1 MFINQLD
8 KFIEL
13 EFNYTNDYISKN
25 KFDKNLKKDI
35 NFFQTY
41 YQKIINKIDYSK
53 IFEYIIDDS
62 NKKKI
67 QIIVEKYV
75 LFYLLLSITL
85 KDDEKDK
92 SIIKFGFKDEYYE

>member
-25 KFDKNLKKDI
+25 KFDKNLKKDVI
-35 NFFQTY
+35 FFQTY
-41 YQKIINKIDYSK
+41 YQKIINKINYAK

-67 QIIVEKYV
+67 QKII
-75 LFYLLLSITL
+75 
-85 KDDEKDK
+85 
-92 SIIKFGFKDEYYE
+92 